1 MAAVT
6 QNARAVNNVNGNLR
20 EYYQNITVVTTGDTL
35 AIPFRTV
42 YELTVNN
49 TSITAMSAAIN
60 AANGSTVTFTGTGA
74 SLLFTARGV

>member
-6 QNARAVNNVNGNLR
+6 QNARPFNNVNGAVR

-42 YELTVNN
+42 YELTTNN
-49 TSITAMSAAIN
+49 TSITAMSAATSGS
-60 AANGSTVTFTGTGA
+60 GSTVTFTGTGA
-74 SLLFTARGV
+74 DLLFTARGV